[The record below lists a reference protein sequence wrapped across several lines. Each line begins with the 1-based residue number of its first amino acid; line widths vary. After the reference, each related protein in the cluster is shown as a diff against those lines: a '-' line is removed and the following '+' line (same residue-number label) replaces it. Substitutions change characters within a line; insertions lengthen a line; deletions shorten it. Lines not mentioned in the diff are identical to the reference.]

1 MAYFIVQ
8 KGGGSDDE
16 GPGGLFV
23 KDSATSGTPG
33 TDPSDPP
40 GNSRQ
45 FVWLPYDTTI
55 KNVVMRLTAAP
66 GALKT
71 ANFRIHKDNNAAV
84 SSTLQIVG
92 AISTEVSASVEND
105 IEALDV
111 TSDTTIRDTIHY
123 LTVWPSTAGNAGG
136 ASFRAFEY
144 LSVTHP
150 ELCFFM
156 CNIGADI
163 QTATFGATDAY
174 ATMVGGSIDSSF
186 TTQSSR
192 QIPMPIKGRIKVAWA
207 AWRGYTNTTTVEAC
221 VQKGTLGA
229 GVDTAALI
237 TMQGAGTT
245 TPYQASI
252 ITPDIAVAE
261 GDYLNWR
268 ITRTAG
274 AATGGAI
281 QLGFGYAAGL

>member
-1 MAYFIVQ
+1 MAYFVVQ
-8 KGGGSDDE
+8 KGGGSNDE

-23 KDSATSGTPG
+23 KDSAASGTPG

-40 GNSRQ
+40 VNVRQ
-45 FVWLPYDTTI
+45 FVWLPYDTTL
-55 KNVVMRLTAAP
+55 KAVTMRLTAAP

-71 ANFRIHKDNNAAV
+71 ANFRVHKDSNGNISPV
-84 SSTLQIVG
+84 LQIVG
-92 AISTEVSASVEND
+92 ASSTEVSADVEED

-123 LTVWPSTAGNAGG
+123 LTVWPSTSGNAAG
-136 ASFRAFEY
+136 ASYRAFEY
-144 LSVTHP
+144 LSILHP
-150 ELCFFM
+150 ELCFFV
-156 CNIGADI
+156 CNIGGDT
-163 QTATFGATDAY
+163 QTATFSGADAF
-174 ATMVGGSIDSSF
+174 ATIVGGSIDSSF

-192 QIPMPIKGRIKVAWA
+192 QIPMAAKGRIKVAWA
-207 AWRGYTNTTTVEAC
+207 AWRGYTSTTTVEA
-221 VQKGTLGA
+221 VIQKGTLGA
-229 GVDTAALI
+229 GIDTAALI
-237 TMQGAGTT
+237 TMIGAGTT

-252 ITPDIAVAE
+252 ITSDIAVAE
-261 GDYLNWR
+261 GDFLNWR